1 MRSPRHRLLPVL
13 LCLGL
18 VAAAACG
25 GDDDSADSGSGS
37 AGASTSAPASE
48 LEGGVTVFAA
58 ASLTDVFTEATD
70 AFETANPGVTV
81 TLNFGASSA
90 LREQILA
97 GAPADVFASADTS
110 NMDQL
115 VGGLKIEGQPDVF
128 AHNAMEIA
136 VPEGNPGDVT
146 GLDDFGNADKLI
158 GLCAAEVPCGKLGRE
173 VLGNAGVTPAQDTDE
188 PDVRS
193 LLTKVTAGDLDAG
206 IVYVT
211 DVKASADTVEGVEI
225 PDADNAT
232 TDYPVGVVAGSSNQ
246 EVAAAFVAFLL
257 SDDGQE
263 ILTTAGFQPA

>member
-25 GDDDSADSGSGS
+25 GDDDSADSSES
-37 AGASTSAPASE
+37 AGASTSAASE

-58 ASLTDVFTEATD
+58 ASLTDVFTEAAD
-70 AFETANPGVTV
+70 AFEKANPGVTV

-115 VGGLKIEGQPDVF
+115 VGGQKVEGQPDVF

-173 VLGNAGVTPAQDTDE
+173 VLGNAGVIPAQDTDE

-193 LLTKVTAGDLDAG
+193 LLTKVSAGDLDAG
-206 IVYVT
+206 IVYAT

>member
-1 MRSPRHRLLPVL
+1 MTTTLTRRLLASW

-18 VAAAACG
+18 VGAAACG
-25 GDDDSADSGSGS
+25 DDGGDD
-37 AGASTSAPASE
+37 ASTRTTGATASD
-48 LEGGVTVFAA
+48 LDGSITVFAA
-58 ASLTDVFTEATD
+58 ASLTDAFGEAGDAFTEAH
-70 AFETANPGVTV
+70 PGVTV
-81 TLNFGASSA
+81 ELNLAGSQA

-97 GAPADVFASADTS
+97 GAPDDVFAAANTS
-110 NMDQL
+110 NMDQ
-115 VGGLKIEGQPDVF
+115 VVDAGAADEPEVF
-128 AHNAMEIA
+128 ARNSLEIA
-136 VPEGNPGDVT
+136 VPAGNPADVG
-146 GLDDFGNADKLI
+146 GLDAFGDADLLI
-158 GLCAAEVPCGKLGRE
+158 GLCAAEVPCGDFGRE
-173 VLGNAGVTPAQDTDE
+173 VLAAAGVTPAPDTEE

-193 LLTKVTAGDLDAG
+193 LLTKVSAGDLDAG

-225 PDADNAT
+225 PNADNAT